1 MASRSKRLVLALLI
15 VVAVGAAAGLY
26 YGFKLKAGNATD
38 TLVLYGNIDIR
49 EADLAFN
56 NAGRVETVVV
66 EEGDTVEQ
74 GQLLATLD
82 DNRFSAEV
90 AAARAKIGAQQAVL
104 DRLLAG
110 SRPEEIAKARADANA
125 IEASLQDAQSKL
137 KRTESLAKQDF
148 ASRQTLDS
156 DRSRVNAL
164 DAQLKASQKA
174 LELVVLGPRKEDI
187 AEAQA
192 TLQAL
197 QAELTLAEEKL
208 RDSKLYAKESGT
220 VKTRIVE
227 PGAVVLAQTPIYTI
241 ALSDPLWVRTYVSEI
256 DLGHIRPGMKGEVFT
271 DSAPNV
277 AHEGWIGFISP
288 VAEFTPK
295 SVETPEVRTS
305 LVYRVRLYVKNPGNT
320 LRQGMPVTV
329 RMKTGGD
336 DDGATKSTGR

>member
-1 MASRSKRLVLALLI
+1 MASRPTRLILVSLV
-15 VVAVGAAAGLY
+15 VVAVVVAAGLY
-26 YGFKLKAGNATD
+26 YGFGLGARNGSDALT
-38 TLVLYGNIDIR
+38 LYGNIDIR

-56 NAGRVETVVV
+56 SEGRVESMLV
-66 EEGDTVEQ
+66 EEGDSVAQ

-82 DNRFSAEV
+82 DKRF
-90 AAARAKIGAQQAVL
+90 AAAVTAAKAKIAAQQAVL

-110 SRPEEIAKARADANA
+110 SRPAEIAKARADANA
-125 IEASLQDAQSKL
+125 IEASLQDAQAKL

-156 DRSRVNAL
+156 DRSRVAAL

-174 LELVVLGPRKEDI
+174 LELVVLGPREEDI
-187 AEAQA
+187 AEARA
-192 TLQAL
+192 NLQAL
-197 QAELTLAEEKL
+197 QADLVLAQEKL

-220 VKTRIVE
+220 IKTRIVE
-227 PGAVVLAQTPIYTI
+227 PGAVVLAQTPIYSI
-241 ALSDPLWVRTYVSEI
+241 ALSDPLWVRTYVSET
-256 DLGHIRPGMKGEVFT
+256 DLGRIRPGMKGEVYT
-271 DSAPNV
+271 DSAPNT

-305 LVYRVRLYVKNPGNT
+305 LVYRVRLYVKNPDST

-329 RMKTGGD
+329 RLKTGGD
-336 DDGATKSTGR
+336 DNSAKKTTGG